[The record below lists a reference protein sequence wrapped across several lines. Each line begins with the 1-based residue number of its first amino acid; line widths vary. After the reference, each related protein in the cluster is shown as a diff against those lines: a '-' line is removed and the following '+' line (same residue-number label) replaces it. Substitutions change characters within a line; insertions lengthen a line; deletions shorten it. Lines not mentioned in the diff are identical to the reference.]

1 MDFFMKKDGDKGMD
15 LITVHQAKKIIEG
28 LGGPDNILA
37 METCFT
43 RLRVEVKD
51 VALVC
56 TSILQQPPCHGMV
69 KYGQEIHLVYGVHAA
84 EIENQVLDV
93 LVHLIERNK

>member
-1 MDFFMKKDGDKGMD
+1 MVFFIKKDGAKGMD
-15 LITVHQAKKIIEG
+15 IITVQQAKKIIEG

-51 VALVC
+51 TTLIC
-56 TSILQQPPCHGMV
+56 TSVLQQPPCHGV
-69 KYGQEIHLVYGVHAA
+69 VQHGQEIYIVYGVHAA
-84 EIENQVLDV
+84 DIENQVRAE
-93 LVHLIERNK
+93 LVHPDRKE